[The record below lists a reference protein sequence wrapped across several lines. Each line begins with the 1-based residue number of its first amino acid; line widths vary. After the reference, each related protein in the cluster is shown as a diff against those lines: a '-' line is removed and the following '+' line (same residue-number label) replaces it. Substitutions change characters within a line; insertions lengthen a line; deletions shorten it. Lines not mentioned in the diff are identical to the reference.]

1 MSIFSR
7 RVWHIVRHPDDV
19 ILKEGDEV
27 TAICGKTYNYKVH
40 DPKGVCK
47 TCFKLIIETTNK
59 EIRELE
65 NVVFFMAK
73 RLNRIK
79 ELATPP
85 EGEVNGNS

>member
-7 RVWHIVRHPDDV
+7 RVWHVVRHPDDV

-47 TCFKLIIETTNK
+47 ACFKLLIETTNK

-65 NVVFFMAK
+65 VAVSFMGA
-73 RLNRIK
+73 RLNQIQK
-79 ELATPP
+79 LATPP
-85 EGEVNGNS
+85 EGEMDGDS